1 MNLIDYLRYK
11 VSIRTKL
18 ITGFLVIVL
27 IVFVSFGA
35 IILSLNDSESILA
48 DKSKSAT
55 LSTELLEKLKSGID
69 DSRYLSAVWV
79 YNRDDV
85 ESKEKLQA
93 FVDSYPGLTD
103 SLRIEQ
109 KAWNKNQKALLDS
122 ILTLSDSLVSF
133 QKEISENLV
142 SFDDYENFLTI
153 MSSES
158 AIESIKALA
167 PMVSKPLEDLIRS
180 KAQQQVISNFGFLR
194 TVILIIGAAIAV
206 IAIAIALF
214 TINGILTPLK
224 NGTRI
229 INRIVAGDL
238 TTKVET
244 KYQDEIGKLIFL
256 MGDMVDK
263 LRNSLGVIVQ
273 SADDIKRFS
282 AEMKVTSGQLS
293 SGAESQADSVDEVA
307 ASMEEMASSISLNAS
322 NSEET
327 ERIATSAAQDATDG
341 NVAVSKTQQ
350 SMKVITDKISIIGEI
365 ARQTNLLAL
374 NAAVEA
380 ARAGEHGKGF
390 AVVAA
395 EIRRLAERSQAAS
408 SEIDEV
414 STEGVK
420 IADNSGALLREMVEK
435 IKQTAGLIQ
444 EIASASKEQNAGTA
458 QINHAVQ
465 ELNSIVTQNASLA
478 DKMNGN
484 ASQLNSLA
492 DELDSAVSFFKI

>member
-85 ESKEKLQA
+85 ESKGKLKA
-93 FVDSYPGLTD
+93 FVDSYSGLTD
-103 SLRIEQ
+103 SLRIE
-109 KAWNKNQKALLDS
+109 KKEWNKNQKVLLDS
-122 ILTLSDSLVSF
+122 ILALSDSLVSF

-158 AIESIKALA
+158 AIESIKSLA
-167 PMVSKPLEDLIRS
+167 PKVSKPLEELIRS

-194 TVILIIGAAIAV
+194 TVILIIGAVIAV

-214 TINGILTPLK
+214 TINGILTPLR

-229 INRIVAGDL
+229 IDRIVAGDL

-244 KYQDEIGKLIFL
+244 KYQDEIGKLIYL

-327 ERIATSAAQDATDG
+327 ERIATSAAQDASDG

-420 IADNSGALLREMVEK
+420 IADDSGALLREMVEK